1 MIAAQTKKNMEEKRF
16 LLPLSLAFSDSQ
28 ETMKAEHKRTVPQK
42 SHVWF
47 RKNSNILL
55 AEGQACRFMDFNHS
69 EFLLVCMDYYVY
81 SVVGISV
88 TKYFPLK
95 VLIT

>member
-1 MIAAQTKKNMEEKRF
+1 MEEKRF
-16 LLPLSLAFSDSQ
+16 LLPLSLAFPLDSQ
-28 ETMKAEHKRTVPQK
+28 ETIKAEHKKDCTSEITCLVQ
-42 SHVWF
+42 
-47 RKNSNILL
+47 KNSNILL